1 MMKLPNRLTCVTAI
15 AVSALFI
22 PLTGNTQSIDTTSK
36 VESTSLGTK
45 IDDSVVTTKIKSAL
59 FADEYVKSL
68 DVKVVTRKGEV
79 MLSGFAN
86 NQAQIDRSVLVA
98 KGVSGVKSV
107 DNKIALKE
115 GRQSVGNKIDDSVV
129 TAGVKTAMLKDPMM
143 NSMEVSV
150 VTRKGEVQL
159 SGFVD
164 SEAQLNHAVDVAKGI
179 EGVSSVVNKMS
190 VKK

>member
-15 AVSALFI
+15 AASALFI

-45 IDDSVVTTKIKSAL
+45 IDDSVVTTKVKSAL